1 MAQHF
6 DVPNLPQDN
15 VLCITSQITIA
26 CPASHAYKVMRDTS
40 TWPSW
45 NSFCPKADVV
55 APTSQST
62 QPEILVKGSVMTLH
76 VRMTPG
82 SPAPRL
88 QKEEVTEASDDGASG
103 ILTIS
108 WGARTMPKFMLRT
121 LRVNEFHPVT
131 VGATETCDYRTW
143 IQMSGPMAYTIRT
156 MASGI
161 LQSRFDDWSQDL
173 KRYAEQTWQQ
183 EQANA
188 QSN

>member
-6 DVPNLPQDN
+6 DLPDLAREN
-15 VLCITSQITIA
+15 VLVITSAITIS

-45 NSFCPKADVV
+45 NSFCPQADVA
-55 APTSQST
+55 APKSQSA

-82 SPAPRL
+82 NSAPRL
-88 QKEEVTEASDDGASG
+88 QKEEVTEVSDHDASG
-103 ILTIS
+103 VLSIS
-108 WGARTMPKFMLRT
+108 WGARGMPKFMLRT
-121 LRVNEFHPVT
+121 LRVNEFHPVIA
-131 VGATETCDYRTW
+131 GDTETCDYRTW
-143 IQMSGPMAYTIRT
+143 ITMSGPVAYTIRA
-156 MASGI
+156 MFSGV

-188 QSN
+188 QNN